1 MRFYQR
7 QVQIQNSPGDL
18 FEQIPVLSFRAE
30 QELCP
35 IDGHRLQVLKSQKR
49 TIKALGI
56 GRFQAHHT
64 LLFCTRHPESG
75 VFRSKAL
82 DELVAP
88 NSNVAYN
95 VLVEIGR
102 LRFLEKRQIK
112 EIQAILLQ
120 QHSVALSKSE
130 IELLVDKFVFY
141 LALVHQES
149 TPLIQAHINTQGGYI
164 LHVDATCEAD
174 SPKLFSSLDSV
185 SGFILCS
192 AKLSSENK
200 EEVARFLGTVREG
213 FGIPHAVVS
222 DMSKGIGAA
231 IEQVFGNVPH
241 YICQFHFLR
250 ATGKFLFEKE
260 HDALRKALSK
270 AGISGKLKQ
279 IKKTLIKSLDQL
291 FMDKI
296 ETYLEA
302 PSELGRT
309 REGTRI
315 LAFYLILWILDH
327 VSQGQGYGF
336 PFDQRYLNFYERL
349 KAAHALIDKVK
360 AYYPTITENDRIL
373 WKLYHLIDKIVA
385 DEALQNIVNLYRTKL
400 AVFSDLRAALRM
412 APKQV
417 HNGLTQPDEITSPD
431 ELGEIKVAVENFID
445 ALESR
450 IQHAWSIQS
459 NRKRIDTDEKIKQ
472 KFIHVKERIEQYW
485 EKLFADPV
493 VVYVKGQEKL
503 LFVQRTNNFVENHFR
518 QLSYGYRRIHGN
530 RSVRRNL
537 DNTPEQL
544 PLTENLKNPNYVKIV
559 FEDKFNIA
567 KRFSQVDVQKIR
579 QMTSDHHRKKQ
590 ALGSRK
596 IKHIIRQTEFRD
608 QLLSAFAAV
617 PG

>member
-1 MRFYQR
+1 LRFYQQ
-7 QVQIQNSPGDL
+7 QVQIQNRPGDL
-18 FEQIPVLSFRAE
+18 FEQIPVLPFRAE
-30 QELCP
+30 QKRCP
-35 IDGHRLQVLKSQKR
+35 IDGCRLQVLKSQKR

-56 GRFQAHHT
+56 GTFQAHHT
-64 LLFCTRHPESG
+64 LLFCRRHPELG

-88 NSNVAYN
+88 NSNVAYT

-130 IELLVDKFVFY
+130 TALLVDKFVFY

-149 TPLIQAHINTQGGYI
+149 TPLIQARINTQGGYI

-174 SPKLFSSLDSV
+174 SPKLVSGLDSI
-185 SGFILCS
+185 SGFVLCS
-192 AKLSSENK
+192 AKLTSENK

-213 FGIPHAVVS
+213 FGTPHAVVS
-222 DMSKGIGAA
+222 DMSKGISSA
-231 IEQVFGNVPH
+231 IEQVFGDVPH

-250 ATGKFLFEKE
+250 AIGKFLFEKE

-279 IKKTLIKSLDQL
+279 IRKTLIKSLDQL

-327 VSQGQGYGF
+327 ASQGDSYGF

-349 KAAHALIDKVK
+349 KAAHTLINKVK
-360 AYYPTITENDRIL
+360 AYYPIITENDRIL

-385 DEALQNIVNLYRTKL
+385 DAALENIVNLYRTKL
-400 AVFSDLRAALRM
+400 AVFSDLRTALRM

-417 HNGLTQPDEITSPD
+417 HNGLTQPDEITSSN
-431 ELGEIKVAVENFID
+431 ELKIKVAVGNFID
-445 ALESR
+445 DLEPR
-450 IQHAWSIQS
+450 IQHS
-459 NRKRIDTDEKIKQ
+459 TDEKIKQ

-485 EKLFADPV
+485 GKLFADPV
-493 VVYVKGQEKL
+493 VVHVKGQEKL

-537 DNTPEQL
+537 DNIPEQL
-544 PLTENLKNPNYVKIV
+544 PLTENLKNPNYVKLV
-559 FEDKFNIA
+559 FEDEFNIA
-567 KRFSQVDVQKIR
+567 KRFSQIDVQKIR

-590 ALGSRK
+590 SLGSRK
-596 IKHIIRQTEFRD
+596 IKRIIRQTEFKD
-608 QLLSAFAAV
+608 QLLSAFAVVA
-617 PG
+617 G